1 MVTLFEIN
9 TLPFRYFFWIMVVQ
23 QSQNWGTLDLT
34 LQRLWQLSCCSALPL
49 QCPGYHLLSWLVA
62 EFDRCCPVSPLRV
75 IRESVSNDWIKD
87 SENPNIQTG
96 RSQNCQYLQNGLS
109 RDSTSSRQWMN
120 FWLRQLCRRWGTTT
134 GTCAARWCCLP
145 SRLVSNEEKHNMAQK
160 LLNFETPTS
169 IKFGMLTFLEKSW
182 RFFYCRIQILASCH
196 CLYRNGRLMTSTEQ
210 FVKTLKCPW
219 CCHAV
224 TQCVCFTD
232 IYLLIIYLA
241 L

>member
-1 MVTLFEIN
+1 MKLTHF
-9 TLPFRYFFWIMVVQ
+9 PFVISFKYSKVKIEE
-23 QSQNWGTLDLT
+23 LYLT

-49 QCPGYHLLSWLVA
+49 QCSGYHLLSWLVA
-62 EFDRCCPVSPLRV
+62 EFYWCCPVSPLRV
-75 IRESVSNDWIKD
+75 IRESVIESKIPKLSISPKWFIKRLHQFKTVD
-87 SENPNIQTG
+87 EFLAETALQTLG
-96 RSQNCQYLQNGLS
+96 NYY
-109 RDSTSSRQWMN
+109 WH
-120 FWLRQLCRRWGTTT
+120 LCGPVVLF
-134 GTCAARWCCLP
+134 ALF